1 MDNNNFT
8 QNNNQNDTG
17 WQNNG
22 QQDVYQQGMNQQ
34 GMNSQ
39 GMNPQ
44 GMNQN
49 GMYQQN
55 PYQQNMYQQ
64 NMGQQNAYQQG
75 MNQQI
80 IGQQNAYQQGM
91 YQQGMVQQNTYQQ
104 GMAQQGMYQQG
115 NQPGLTRK
123 EFINLP
129 RMSNIKKNINSC
141 VFAFYIV
148 SGINFV
154 MGLVGTSPAMVYFD
168 VAFVFLMGLLLQMT
182 YSKIVGLLSLGY
194 GILNMI
200 IFIIYVGYPGGYLI
214 VIIGMLATSATF
226 KFDKAWGEYIN
237 TGKKPFNIK

>member
-8 QNNNQNDTG
+8 QNNNQNNTG
-17 WQNNG
+17 WQNTG
-22 QQDVYQQGMNQQ
+22 QQDVNQQ

-39 GMNPQ
+39 GINLQ
-44 GMNQN
+44 GMNQQN
-49 GMYQQN
+49 TYQQN
-55 PYQQNMYQQ
+55 TYQQNMYQQ
-64 NMGQQNAYQQG
+64 NMGQPNA
-75 MNQQI
+75 
-80 IGQQNAYQQGM
+80 

-104 GMAQQGMYQQG
+104 GMYQQGMYQQGMYQQG
-115 NQPGLTRK
+115 NQPRLTRK

-129 RMSNIKKNINSC
+129 QMSNIKKNINAC

-148 SGINFV
+148 SAFNFG
-154 MGLVGTSPAMVYFD
+154 MGLVGSSPSMVYFD

-200 IFIIYVGYPGGYLI
+200 VFIIYVGYPGGYLI